1 MTEHV
6 DVVIVGA
13 GISGISAA
21 WHLQDRCPSKSFLM
35 LERRENLGGTWDLFK
50 YPPGIRSDSDMFTLG
65 FRFKPWTSEKAIAD
79 GPSIMAYLKD
89 TVREYGIDK
98 HIRYGHRVVRAEWS
112 TADNQWTVRVEAD
125 GEQKDITCSFLFAC
139 SGYYNYD
146 EGYSPE
152 FPGADDFTGTIVHP
166 QHWPEDLDYAGK
178 RVVVIGSG
186 ATAVTLIPALA
197 NSGVGHVTML
207 QRSPTYIG
215 SLPDV
220 DPFAVRMNKL
230 LPAKPAYVANR
241 WKSIIFFQSA
251 QYRLARRFPP
261 NFMRKQLMTMAQRR
275 LPEGYDVNKHF
286 GPSYRVW
293 DERLCLA
300 PNGDLFRTIRK
311 GQAEVVTDTIER
323 FTATGIKLASGREL
337 DADIIVT
344 ATGLNLQ
351 LFGGAEIAKD
361 GEPLDLNTTMA
372 YKGMMLS
379 GVPNMAF
386 TIGYTNASWT
396 LKATWSPNS
405 SAASSTTWMLGATT
419 GSPPHPA
426 VGRYRGAPAD
436 GLHARLR
443 AARAGPAAQS
453 RLAGAWRL
461 KQNYLLD
468 LRLIRHGKVDDEA
481 LSFTKKPCRSRCL
494 VRCGDDDPVVVT
506 VGDVAG
512 HEGDAAE
519 ADRNITLAIAG
530 LGALARIGAQRLDA
544 DLKGAQL
551 DASRTAPCTMS
562 PPAQPLERP
571 SSAITSPTRA
581 VCTEASPSIT
591 RTRLSP
597 GSESTDFSSALS

>member
-21 WHLQDRCPSKSFLM
+21 WHLQDRCPSKSFVM
-35 LERRENLGGTWDLFK
+35 LERRDNLGGTWDLFK
-50 YPPGIRSDSDMFTLG
+50 YPGIRSDSDMFTLG
-65 FRFKPWTSEKAIAD
+65 FRFKPWTSQKAIAD
-79 GPSIMAYLKD
+79 GPSIMSYLNE
-89 TVREYGIDK
+89 TVRESGIDK
-98 HIRYGHRVVRAEWS
+98 HIRFGHRVVSTEWS
-112 TADNQWTVRVEAD
+112 STDNQWTVRVEAG

-152 FPGADDFTGTIVHP
+152 FPGSDDFTGTIVHP
-166 QHWPEDLDYAGK
+166 QQWPADLDYAGK

-197 NSGVGHVTML
+197 NSGAAHVTML

-215 SLPDV
+215 ALPDV

-230 LPAKPAYVANR
+230 LPAKPAYIANR
-241 WKSIIFFQSA
+241 WKSILFQSV
-251 QYRLARRFPP
+251 QYRLARRFP

-275 LPEGYDVNKHF
+275 LPEGYDVDKHF

-311 GQAEVVTDTIER
+311 GQADVVTDTIER
-323 FTATGIKLASGREL
+323 FTPTGIKLASGQEL
-337 DADIIVT
+337 AADIIVT

-351 LFGGAEIAKD
+351 LFGGAEIRRD
-361 GEPLDLNTTMA
+361 GQPLDLTTTMT

-396 LKATWSPNS
+396 LKADLVSEFVCRVLNYMDSRGYDRVEP
-405 SAASSTTWMLGATT
+405 G
-419 GSPPHPA
+419 HPA
-426 VGRYRGAPAD
+426 AD
-436 GLHARLR
+436 IEERPLMDFTPGYVLR
-443 AARAGPAAQS
+443 ALDRLPKSGS
-453 RLAGAWRL
+453 RTPWRL

-468 LRLIRHGKVDDEA
+468 LGLIRHGKIDDEA
-481 LSFTKKPCRSRCL
+481 LNFAKHR
-494 VRCGDDDPVVVT
+494 VPVSV
-506 VGDVAG
+506 
-512 HEGDAAE
+512 
-519 ADRNITLAIAG
+519 
-530 LGALARIGAQRLDA
+530 
-544 DLKGAQL
+544 
-551 DASRTAPCTMS
+551 
-562 PPAQPLERP
+562 
-571 SSAITSPTRA
+571 
-581 VCTEASPSIT
+581 
-591 RTRLSP
+591 
-597 GSESTDFSSALS
+597 